1 MAKNFLDNAGLVK
14 YDRKIKEYIVAKDA
28 EALKSAKSYAD
39 GLAKNYDSAGSAA
52 QALEDAKS
60 YVNGREVEIQ
70 SSINGLKQLVGDTA
84 VATQIN
90 TAVSDAKTEL
100 KGNESDTDAS
110 ETITGAK
117 KYADKLDAAM
127 DARVDALEA
136 AVGTGG
142 SVSSQITT
150 EIQKL
155 DATVETAAIP
165 EGQDGIHVKVT
176 EVDGKL
182 TAVEAEIEV
191 SNEINAAKAELEGK
205 IGTVTEGKTLA
216 GMIADNTAA
225 IEEHKNAI
233 NAKVTTLIGSDAD
246 KSVRT
251 IANEELAA
259 QLIPEGA
266 KEALDSLQEIA
277 AWIQSH
283 PDDASAMNQAIAALQ
298 AKTKLGTY
306 IPDKQ
311 TEPVEY
317 ATVEAYVEAI
327 KQGLTTSTTELASRV
342 SANEQAIA
350 TINGDSNTA
359 GSINKA
365 LADAKEY
372 TDNKIQSMT
381 SEEIEAIIAAAK
393 TSQPQS

>member
-14 YDRKIKEYIVAKDA
+14 YDSKIKEYIVAKDA

-39 GLAKNYDSAGSAA
+39 GLANNYDPAGSAA
-52 QALEDAKS
+52 QALQDAKS

-70 SSINGLKQLVGDTA
+70 SSINGLKQLVGSTA

-127 DARVDALEA
+127 DARVDALEE
-136 AVGTGG
+136 AVGAGG

-176 EVDGKL
+176 EVDG
-182 TAVEAEIEV
+182 EIEV

-216 GMIADNTAA
+216 GMIADNAAA

-233 NAKVTTLIGSDAD
+233 GAKVTTLIGSDAD

-259 QLIPEGA
+259 QLLSGKADADFKTLQQLAVWLEDHPE
-266 KEALDSLQEIA
+266 DVA
-277 AWIQSH
+277 AINS
-283 PDDASAMNQAIAALQ
+283 AIAALQ

-306 IPDKQ
+306 IPDEQ

-327 KQGLTTSTTELASRV
+327 KQGLTTSTTELANRV
-342 SANEQAIA
+342 TANEQAIA

-381 SEEIEAIIAAAK
+381 SEEIEAIITAAK